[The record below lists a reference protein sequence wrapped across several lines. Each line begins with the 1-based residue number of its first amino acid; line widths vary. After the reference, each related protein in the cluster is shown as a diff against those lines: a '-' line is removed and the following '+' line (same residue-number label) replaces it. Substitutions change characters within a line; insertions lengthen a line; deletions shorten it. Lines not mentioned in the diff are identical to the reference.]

1 MISPRKG
8 KAPEMMDSPG
18 SGGIKPVSPR
28 GPAAG
33 PAKNYEDIVR
43 VLADIKIRNQKIKE
57 IIKRSPPEDIEEFS
71 STNLL
76 VEASV
81 QRLLNQV
88 PILTKIVSFQ
98 IISYISYFRIR
109 PKCLFP

>member
-1 MISPRKG
+1 MKPISPR
-8 KAPEMMDSPG
+8 
-18 SGGIKPVSPR
+18 GG
-28 GPAAG
+28 GPAR
-33 PAKNYEDIVR
+33 NYEDIVR

-57 IIKRSPPEDIEEFS
+57 IIKRSPPEDVEEFS

-88 PILTKIVSFQ
+88 SAQIVSNEKLFL
-98 IISYISYFRIR
+98 IR
-109 PKCLFP
+109 